1 MCGRFA
7 VTTDPALLAEKIQA
21 IDEITASAAAATKD
35 TPGPNYNVAPT
46 TTITTVV
53 KRHNQPDDES
63 TRRVRLM
70 RWGLVP
76 PWAKTAGDGGPDT
89 KGPLLINARSEK
101 VTASPAF
108 RNSAKSKRCLVPMDG
123 WYEWRPNG
131 DASGRKAPKTP
142 FYMYGGDGEM
152 LFMAGLWSTWRP
164 KDAPKDAPPFA
175 SNNAAELRRYAGIPK
190 TGPVPDATARTLI
203 QGYNASVSFVDAQV
217 GKVLAELDRLKL
229 RDNTII
235 ILWGDHGYQL
245 GEHGTWTKRTD
256 WEIATRVPLLLAI
269 PGQTTR
275 GQRTAALVEFVDVY
289 PTLAELCKLPLPPK
303 LEGQSATPLLAD
315 PNAKWKTA
323 AFSIYQKKIPALG
336 GVAHGR
342 AVVTDRHR
350 LIEWSGKDPA
360 KRVYE
365 LYHHQTDPQE
375 NTNIANLPE
384 NKSLVAS
391 LAKLLDPHR
400 KAAAAPAADE

>member
-164 KDAPKDAPPFA
+164 AERGAAPSAKPPLLSCTIITTDAAGPLAEIHDRMPLTISRDDWDRWLDPDAPID
-175 SNNAAELRRYAGIPK
+175 EGLLRGH
-190 TGPVPDATARTLI
+190 GD
-203 QGYNASVSFVDAQV
+203 
-217 GKVLAELDRLKL
+217 LDR
-229 RDNTII
+229 I
-235 ILWGDHGYQL
+235 
-245 GEHGTWTKRTD
+245 
-256 WEIATRVPLLLAI
+256 EIREVSRLVNSIRNNGPELIEPAKPE
-269 PGQTTR
+269 PGQ
-275 GQRTAALVEFVDVY
+275 A
-289 PTLAELCKLPLPPK
+289 TLL
-303 LEGQSATPLLAD
+303 
-315 PNAKWKTA
+315 
-323 AFSIYQKKIPALG
+323 
-336 GVAHGR
+336 
-342 AVVTDRHR
+342 
-350 LIEWSGKDPA
+350 
-360 KRVYE
+360 
-365 LYHHQTDPQE
+365 
-375 NTNIANLPE
+375 
-384 NKSLVAS
+384 
-391 LAKLLDPHR
+391 
-400 KAAAAPAADE
+400 